1 MQVFQQNR
9 LEKGYHQ
16 IPMNPAD
23 ICKTAIATPFWL
35 LKYTQMSFGFKNAS
49 NTFQRKID
57 WVTSDLDFCLRFKMT
72 SR

>member
-16 IPMNPAD
+16 IPVNPAD
-23 ICKTAIATPFWL
+23 IFKTAITTPFRL
-35 LKYTQMSFGFKNAS
+35 FEYTQMPFGLRNVS